1 MRFLIAC
8 LLFLSCASMWTSYET
23 TYVEGTKKTDEF
35 VQTLEKR
42 GIKYRIVKHI
52 DNIYEIQYKNT
63 TTK

>member
-1 MRFLIAC
+1 
-8 LLFLSCASMWTSYET
+8 MWTSYET